1 MQTNVTEP
9 LAQEI
14 RDDLIRLYGP
24 LLTSRDLWKVLG
36 YASPGAYRQA
46 RLRKRVS
53 VPEFEI
59 EGRSG
64 HFALT
69 IDVARW
75 LAKQRMSNPQTHL
88 PEEGEKDMT

>member
-1 MQTNVTEP
+1 MLT
-9 LAQEI
+9 
-14 RDDLIRLYGP
+14 RLYGP
-24 LLTSRDLWKVLG
+24 LLASRDLWKVLG

-75 LAKQRMSNPQTHL
+75 LAKQRMSNSQTHL

>member
-1 MQTNVTEP
+1 MQTNVIE
-9 LAQEI
+9 LLMQEI
-14 RDDLIRLYGP
+14 RDDLNRMYGP
-24 LLTSRDLWKVLG
+24 LLASRDLWKVLG

-46 RLRKRVS
+46 RLRKRVR

-75 LAKQRMSNPQTHL
+75 LAEQRLAIPQTNL
-88 PEEGEKDMT
+88 PEGEKDMT